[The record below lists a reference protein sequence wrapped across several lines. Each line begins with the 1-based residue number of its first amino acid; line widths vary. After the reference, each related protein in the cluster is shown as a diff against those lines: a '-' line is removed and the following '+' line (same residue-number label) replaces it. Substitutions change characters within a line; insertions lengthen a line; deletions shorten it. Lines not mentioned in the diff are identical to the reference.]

1 VQRHLRVPRPPP
13 LLLLVAHRYLLAKT
27 YFDLGEFQRCAF
39 VLSPS
44 DSFFPVA
51 SNGGGVPSPRPNTGP
66 NTGAALLLVKK
77 RNPERLIPDRIF
89 GAATQGSTS

>member
-1 VQRHLRVPRPPP
+1 
-13 LLLLVAHRYLLAKT
+13 LLAKT

-66 NTGAALLLVKK
+66 TTGAGLRGLAGEELFLKGCVWAARSLTVVAVQ
-77 RNPERLIPDRIF
+77 RSIPS
-89 GAATQGSTS
+89 QPSS